1 MKHMTRSGK
10 FEVIFMSLVKN
21 KGVAFKTLNRFEN
34 CRLKIKKKK
43 NRKVRRKNMIHKNLC
58 IFFENTVCL
67 HPSSLS
73 RGDPS

>member
-43 NRKVRRKNMIHKNLC
+43 TGK
-58 IFFENTVCL
+58 
-67 HPSSLS
+67 
-73 RGDPS
+73 